1 MKMLKIFYY
10 RINVVF
16 QFGHAMEL
24 YIEKTW
30 HNSLIHKDIIC
41 PPKTMM
47 MIWQYLSLLCSLNQ
61 EWYISSTHP
70 VRSCVFGSS
79 NYCEL
84 FVYLVGF
91 YIKAKSGNP
100 SNEDLIW
107 VKIEYVHEQPILVYK
122 HSEKSASSCK
132 RLLTTPHGA
141 WTDAVAA
148 RIWHWHVCT
157 TFKHM
162 QYSLHVWPPLH
173 LILKSTGRSF

>member
-1 MKMLKIFYY
+1 MKMLKIFYF
-10 RINVVF
+10 RISVVF

-24 YIEKTW
+24 YIEETW

-41 PPKTMM
+41 PPKTMTM
-47 MIWQYLSLLCSLNQ
+47 TCQYLGLLCSLNQ

-84 FVYLVGF
+84 FVNLVGF
-91 YIKAKSGNP
+91 YIKTRSGNP

-122 HSEKSASSCK
+122 AFWETCLILQKALDDTSWSLNWCCGGEDLASARLHDLRAYAIQSSCLASS
-132 RLLTTPHGA
+132 PSH
-141 WTDAVAA
+141 
-148 RIWHWHVCT
+148 
-157 TFKHM
+157 
-162 QYSLHVWPPLH
+162 P
-173 LILKSTGRSF
+173 KSTGRSF